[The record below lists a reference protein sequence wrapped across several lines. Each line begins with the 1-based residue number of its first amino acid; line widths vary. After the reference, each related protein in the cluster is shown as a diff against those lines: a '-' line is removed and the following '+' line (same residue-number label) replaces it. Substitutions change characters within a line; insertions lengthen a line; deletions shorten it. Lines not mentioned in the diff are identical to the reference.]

1 MGGPV
6 GILWKDSGVGLPD
19 LSHFCQEL
27 RHSVWVMGDGRGK
40 NLPVQPVTIHPVP
53 VLSGRHD
60 RRVAVDTPK
69 YTELCH
75 TWPTLGTPPPKK
87 KQISQNVLRVFT
99 KGLKF
104 TGIPGGGMLGKFSK
118 TDKYPDSLRAPT
130 PAGHGVDP
138 GGSNTTQYELIPLWN
153 VFP

>member
-1 MGGPV
+1 M
-6 GILWKDSGVGLPD
+6 
-19 LSHFCQEL
+19 
-27 RHSVWVMGDGRGK
+27 
-40 NLPVQPVTIHPVP
+40 P
-53 VLSGRHD
+53 VLSGGRG
-60 RRVAVDTPK
+60 RRVSGDTPK
-69 YTELCH
+69 DAEIFQ
-75 TWPTLGTPPPKK
+75 TWAPLG
-87 KQISQNVLRVFT
+87 ISPSQKNIFQNVLRVFT